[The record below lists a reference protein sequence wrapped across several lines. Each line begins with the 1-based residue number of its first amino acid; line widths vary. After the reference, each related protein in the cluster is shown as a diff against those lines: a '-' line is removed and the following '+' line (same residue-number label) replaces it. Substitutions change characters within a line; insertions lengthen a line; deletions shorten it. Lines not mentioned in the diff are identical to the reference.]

1 MSCRVV
7 GVCRVIR
14 KGGAM
19 AQRRISKSHGPVAY
33 VMLYVGATAKL
44 VLASL
49 RFQKTDPML
58 VKDYAEVLQPEYGT
72 KLDDLLDGRQLKAD
86 SRARLIKFY
95 DAIVGA
101 ICEELQL
108 TPKIIAVPLYRSGVG
123 SVDQLPLTDDAPGR
137 VKRLWELLRFIEKCI
152 PDKFAWKYCEAHVPS
167 NPAWKPVLQR
177 LCEQANTG
185 NNTESKDRLPK
196 LPEIFEQ
203 IVEVIVG
210 VEGKTELCH
219 HFQLGR
225 IGAALR
231 ATSMWRDIESRF
243 MEQRVRG
250 PYFVY
255 RRARS
260 SMTSSKTDIDLIVRD
275 FIWILPEPPES
286 SDADYPVHGFYF
298 SAFDKEVYE
307 VDRVAGLVRPRSMLK
322 IDATAFRTDK
332 PEKSL
337 FLYAPTIP
345 LENTETFTLGT
356 ITGTL
361 RDTKRTGGWTCAIVR
376 PKLSS
381 GELQALN
388 TLVYS
393 YLRHLNGI
401 HPRNPALAGPAYGL
415 EIDRL
420 REAVEAFG
428 LAGVYTSRILEA
440 DDRIIEQGAN
450 LTAPPPSPECA
461 QQRRLDVM
469 ACFCHDQSR
478 QDSVREFVKGVFN
491 KHDLASLPPEASET
505 EEYYRRVESALIEAV
520 FESATSSTVP
530 TAGLDEIAAVRRSTV
545 YQTLYGP
552 DGILIDS
559 PEAEYF
565 RSIVRKLTNCSER
578 KTMPM
583 EEYERLSGA

>member
-1 MSCRVV
+1 
-7 GVCRVIR
+7 
-14 KGGAM
+14 M
-19 AQRRISKSHGPVAY
+19 APRRISKSHGPVAY

-44 VLASL
+44 ILSSL
-49 RFQKTDPML
+49 RVQKVEPRLIADFS
-58 VKDYAEVLQPEYGT
+58 EVLLPEYGT
-72 KLDDLLDGRQLKAD
+72 RLDQLLDGPQIKAD
-86 SRARLIKFY
+86 SKTRLLQFY
-95 DAIVGA
+95 DAIIGT

-108 TPKIIAVPLYRSGVG
+108 TPQIIAGPLYKSGVG
-123 SVDQLPLTDDAPGR
+123 SVDQLPLTGDAPGR
-137 VKRLWELLRFIEKCI
+137 VKRLWELLHFIEDCI
-152 PDKFAWKYCEAHVPS
+152 PDKFAWQYCEAHLPS
-167 NPAWKPVLQR
+167 NPSWKPVLQR

-185 NNTESKDRLPK
+185 NNTEGKDRLPK

-203 IVEVIVG
+203 ITEVIVG
-210 VEGKTELCH
+210 PEGTTELCSQ
-219 HFQLGR
+219 FGLGR

-231 ATSMWRDIESRF
+231 ATSMWRDIENRF
-243 MEQRVRG
+243 MAQRIRG

-260 SMTSSKTDIDLIVRD
+260 SMTNSKADIDLIVRD

-286 SDADYPVHGFYF
+286 SAADYPVHGFYF

-307 VDRVAGLVRPRSMLK
+307 VDRVSGLVRPRSMLK

-376 PKLSS
+376 PKLRRV
-381 GELQALN
+381 ELQALN
-388 TLVYS
+388 TLIYS
-393 YLRHLNGI
+393 YLRHLDGI
-401 HPRNPALAGPAYGL
+401 HPRNPTLGGPSYGR

-428 LAGVYTSRILEA
+428 LAGVYTSRFLESA
-440 DDRIIEQGAN
+440 ERLAEQGAN
-450 LTAPPPSPECA
+450 PIVPAPSPECA

-478 QDSVREFVKGVFN
+478 QDSVRDFIKGVFD
-491 KHDLASLPPEASET
+491 KHDLSTLPLQTSKAEG
-505 EEYYRRVESALIEAV
+505 YYRRVEKALIEAV
-520 FESATSSTVP
+520 FESVTSSTVP
-530 TAGLDEIAAVRRSTV
+530 TAGLDEIAAVRRSPV

-552 DGILIDS
+552 DGILIDN
-559 PEAEYF
+559 PESDFF
-565 RSIVRKLTNCSER
+565 RSIVRKLTDCSER

-583 EEYERLSGA
+583 AEYERFTRE